1 VARILGILLIV
12 AGTAGLA
19 YGGFTFTKDSR
30 DVKLGP
36 IQLSVKQTE
45 TINVPVWAGVA
56 GIAAGALLLL
66 LGGRK

>member
-1 VARILGILLIV
+1 MARILGILLIV

-30 DVKLGP
+30 NVKLGP

-56 GIAAGALLLL
+56 GIATGALLLL